1 MGCLVFSFDFVH
13 CMLKKSTG
21 LEITAGQRTMSEL
34 IWEVDRSTFCLT
46 GQVDR
51 SHLIVLK
58 NKIN

>member
-1 MGCLVFSFDFVH
+1 MARVETV
-13 CMLKKSTG
+13 MLQHANTG